1 LDYGSG
7 SVKLDKKAVA
17 CAVAISLP
25 SFASASELAY
35 TFLDF
40 EALDTSVTAAG
51 AKTPV
56 PGQTVQIET
65 KDGDGIAVGGS
76 LAVKKRFYMGGFY
89 KSSIVDVVGQVSS
102 PLTTVDLTDTF
113 DLVQSNLYGG
123 YIHAIGDKLDLVFQ
137 LSYESSNYDFGS
149 FVGENFDLDES
160 GLGGL
165 FGVRWNPHR
174 AIELFVS
181 GRYSPVAK
189 PLLSEGRHESGSSV
203 SAGLRWYFFENL
215 GMGIEHES
223 GEVDMTTISMR
234 FSFGNLPW

>member
-1 LDYGSG
+1 MRIN
-7 SVKLDKKAVA
+7 KKAVA
-17 CAVAISLP
+17 CALAILSPSL
-25 SFASASELAY
+25 ASASELAY

-51 AKTPV
+51 TKTPV
-56 PGQTVQIET
+56 PGQTVRIET

-89 KSSIVDVVGQVSS
+89 KSSIVDVVGEVSS

-113 DLVQSNLYGG
+113 DLVQTNLSGG
-123 YIHAIGDKLDLVFQ
+123 YILPVGDKLDLTFE

-149 FVGENFDLDES
+149 FVGENFDLDDS
-160 GLGGL
+160 GVGGL

-174 AIELFVS
+174 AIELFITE
-181 GRYSPVAK
+181 RYSQLAK
-189 PLLSEGRHESGSSV
+189 PLLSEGRYESGSSV
-203 SAGLRWYFFENL
+203 NVGLRWYFFENL
-215 GMGIEHES
+215 GVGIEHES
-223 GEVDMTTISMR
+223 GEVDITTISMR